1 MNSILTRIFSVF
13 GKSMRNPI
21 SYYEFTSSIDRL
33 EFDYYEVQ
41 KMAFD
46 PTVTGNKIRILRE
59 ERKMSQFKLGDKLDL
74 TRVYI
79 GKLERGESV
88 ANVRIYVAIADF
100 FDVSLDYLLAD
111 KTNDFV
117 RAKIQT
123 AVEILESVE
132 RSLK

>member
-1 MNSILTRIFSVF
+1 MAF
-13 GKSMRNPI
+13 NPI
-21 SYYEFTSSIDRL
+21 E
-33 EFDYYEVQ
+33 
-41 KMAFD
+41 
-46 PTVTGNKIRILRE
+46 TGNKIRILRE
-59 ERKMSQFKLGDKLDL
+59 ERKLSQFKLGDKLDL

-88 ANVRIYVAIADF
+88 ANVKVYVAIADL
-100 FDVSLDYLLAD
+100 FDVSLDYLLAG